1 LIKADLHVHTGYSMD
16 SKASLERIV
25 EHCLQVGINC
35 LAIADHNTM
44 AGAVRLKEMAP
55 FQIIVAEE
63 VLTTCGEVIGMF
75 LTEEIPSKLTIE
87 EAISR
92 IKAQQGLVCIPHPY
106 DNFRLSA
113 FRNEAFAAIMPQVDI
128 IEVFNSRSFSP
139 HNSAKAKKLAEKFGK
154 PVSAGSDAHTPAE
167 IGKAYVEMPDFNDK
181 ETFLSS
187 LAKGK
192 IMGRKSSPLVHFAST
207 WARLTK
213 SFF

>member
-1 LIKADLHVHTGYSMD
+1 VVKADLHVHTGYSMD
-16 SKASLERIV
+16 ATASLEQIV
-25 EHCLQVGINC
+25 EHCLRIGINC

-44 AGAVRLKEMAP
+44 AGAVRLKEIAP
-55 FQIIVAEE
+55 FRVIVAEE
-63 VLTTCGEVIGMF
+63 ILTTCGEVIGMF

-87 EAISR
+87 ETITR

-113 FRNEAFAAIMPQVDI
+113 FRNEAFVAIMPQVDI
-128 IEVFNSRSFSP
+128 IEVFNSRSLSP
-139 HNSAKAKKLAEKFGK
+139 HNSAKAKKLAEEFGK
-154 PVSAGSDAHTPAE
+154 PASAGSDAHIASE

-187 LAKGK
+187 LTEGR
-192 IMGRKSSPLVHFAST
+192 IVGRKSSPLVHFAST

-213 SFF
+213 NTR